1 MDSRKEYFHSNSA
14 YNSSLNSSMVDDNKF
29 KMLPNLP
36 EVLAKDQI
44 ENEYYSTDKAPP
56 LLSTTNG
63 IVSEVL
69 NSDPSMIKSTLYAVP
84 PSEYLLKESGVP
96 FSILL
101 TPFNDKSSISIFEDA
116 DKCLSCRSF
125 ASKLTISDQNML
137 KCAICK
143 QPMIVLNRGVLSC
156 ASYDIIIDKASK
168 ILPIFLFIIDVSS
181 GILAKNA
188 IQGIMLI
195 LKNENFLYLYKN
207 VVFLILDGGI
217 TTFYHENDKIYV
229 VKMSGEEAPKFSKN
243 YVIDT
248 TNTNVL
254 NSIMSY
260 ITNIQFYGKTS
271 ETICF
276 DIIKDISN
284 IAPTK
289 IAFFTNMQSHYN
301 YEEFLKYNKNSCFN
315 LFTIN
320 SSNTDGDS
328 FIKLAFYSGGRVFK
342 YTVNNIDCINDL
354 FQVAC
359 AKSVFQIR
367 INLKVSGNLVKT
379 DVIAPSLNNN
389 LSNLFLNHMDT
400 NTTIMYNLT
409 LGDPSLENKILQ
421 AEIGYIDFDGYKKVR
436 ILNLYL
442 EVNKNIYPKMS
453 VDAIFAAFVK
463 IKLDDDVNLDN
474 ELVRILSTYRYKNKV
489 KDEQMVLPETLKIL
503 PVLIQ
508 SYKKLTKVDTMFV
521 FNGNVEQVLKYFYPR
536 LISLSD
542 FVINPNCTGIRLSRR
557 NIIDGEVYVLENS
570 KDIIFYLTRKVEKT
584 LIKNIFVDEDLNQV
598 ITRESFN
605 PATEEGAVC
614 INIINDIFMKYN
626 YALNISVLYPGHLN
640 EAQFI
645 RYMVEDAMNDE
656 PNYLDYIYKLHFA
669 IKDSIGE

>member
-1 MDSRKEYFHSNSA
+1 
-14 YNSSLNSSMVDDNKF
+14 
-29 KMLPNLP
+29 
-36 EVLAKDQI
+36 
-44 ENEYYSTDKAPP
+44 
-56 LLSTTNG
+56 
-63 IVSEVL
+63 
-69 NSDPSMIKSTLYAVP
+69 
-84 PSEYLLKESGVP
+84 
-96 FSILL
+96 
-101 TPFNDKSSISIFEDA
+101 
-116 DKCLSCRSF
+116 
-125 ASKLTISDQNML
+125 
-137 KCAICK
+137 
-143 QPMIVLNRGVLSC
+143 
-156 ASYDIIIDKASK
+156 
-168 ILPIFLFIIDVSS
+168 
-181 GILAKNA
+181 
-188 IQGIMLI
+188 
-195 LKNENFLYLYKN
+195 
-207 VVFLILDGGI
+207 
-217 TTFYHENDKIYV
+217 
-229 VKMSGEEAPKFSKN
+229 
-243 YVIDT
+243 
-248 TNTNVL
+248 
-254 NSIMSY
+254 
-260 ITNIQFYGKTS
+260 
-271 ETICF
+271 
-276 DIIKDISN
+276 
-284 IAPTK
+284 
-289 IAFFTNMQSHYN
+289 
-301 YEEFLKYNKNSCFN
+301 
-315 LFTIN
+315 
-320 SSNTDGDS
+320 
-328 FIKLAFYSGGRVFK
+328 
-342 YTVNNIDCINDL
+342 
-354 FQVAC
+354 
-359 AKSVFQIR
+359 
-367 INLKVSGNLVKT
+367 
-379 DVIAPSLNNN
+379 
-389 LSNLFLNHMDT
+389 
-400 NTTIMYNLT
+400 
-409 LGDPSLENKILQ
+409 
-421 AEIGYIDFDGYKKVR
+421 
-436 ILNLYL
+436 
-442 EVNKNIYPKMS
+442 MS